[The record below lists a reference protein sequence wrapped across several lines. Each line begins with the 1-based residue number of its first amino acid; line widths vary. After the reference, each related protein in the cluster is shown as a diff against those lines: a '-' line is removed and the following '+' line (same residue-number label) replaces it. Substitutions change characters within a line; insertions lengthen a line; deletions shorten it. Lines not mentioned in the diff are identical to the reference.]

1 MLQAQV
7 IGNVGADAVLK
18 NSDGNEFYSFRV
30 AHNNRYTKQNGSEV
44 SETIWIDCILPKD
57 SRVAQFVK
65 AGTLVF
71 ISGSV
76 RLRVYSSEK
85 DRCMKAGMTINV
97 RQLELLS
104 SKSDPVPSRLYDT
117 NGVQHDVMKY
127 FHTDMQGGV
136 LYSQSNGMFLV
147 DDNGWVVPATEAPAD
162 VQSAAAGSSS
172 ANNNATGAQSQST
185 QQPNTDAK

>member
-85 DRCMKAGMTINV
+85 DRCMKAGMTISV

-104 SKSDPVPSRLYDT
+104 SKSDPVPARLYDT
-117 NGVQHDVMKY
+117 NGVQHDVTKY
-127 FHTDMQGGV
+127 FHTDVQGGV
-136 LYSQSNGMFLV
+136 LYSQSNGMYLV
-147 DDNGWVVPATEAPAD
+147 DDNGWVLPATEAPAD

-172 ANNNATGAQSQST
+172 ADNNANGAPNQTT

>member
-18 NSDGNEFYSFRV
+18 NSDGNEFFSFRV

-104 SKSDPVPSRLYDT
+104 SKSDPVPARLYDT
-117 NGVQHDVMKY
+117 NGVQHDVIKY
-127 FHTDMQGGV
+127 FHTDVQGGV
-136 LYSQSNGMFLV
+136 LYSQSNGMYLV
-147 DDNGWVVPATEAPAD
+147 DDNGWVLPATEAPAD

-172 ANNNATGAQSQST
+172 DDGQLADNPQQEKANRKKNA
-185 QQPNTDAK
+185 K